1 MKYLLYISC
10 LTMIVLFS
18 CVSNSQAQN
27 IIQVFNNPE
36 DFVGRTGTFSI
47 WIDEQFMW
55 RVKCYGPS
63 TGGGLGLG
71 GFGGSKGTETVL
83 DGYLMVVGD
92 GRNTP
97 QQADKWGST
106 KGVLV
111 GQEINVFVDKIIGT
125 RLKEIINGAAWAT
138 GTFTIKKVKVG
149 IKLDGESKVI
159 KVYVAHLQKITAVK
173 DTSG

>member
-1 MKYLLYISC
+1 MKSLLYIPC
-10 LTMIVLFS
+10 LTIIVLFS
-18 CVSNSQAQN
+18 CVPNSQAQN

-47 WIDEQFMW
+47 WVDEQFMS
-55 RVKCYGPS
+55 RVKYYGPS
-63 TGGGLGLG
+63 TGGG
-71 GFGGSKGTETVL
+71 FQGTETVL

-97 QQADKWGST
+97 QQADKWGSPR
-106 KGVLV
+106 GVLV

-125 RLKEIINGAAWAT
+125 RLKELINGAAWAT
-138 GTFTIKKVKVG
+138 GTFTIKEVKVG
-149 IKLDGESKVI
+149 VKLDGESKVI
-159 KVYVAHLQKITAVK
+159 KVYVAHLQKITAVR